1 MQKVDFDYKYPSTV
15 SLKASGGVG
24 IDDIINR
31 LNKQV
36 KACPEQLFSL
46 VGYSQGAGVVHGIF
60 EYENRTYPGAVGS
73 RPTLDQASTLSKIST
88 MVTFG
93 DPGFRGDYKLVYRIP
108 SELQSKLKIN
118 CSHGDPV
125 STSSNYFMTCR
136 ILICLKELRFG
147 EGKLLKSSE
156 VSK

>member
-1 MQKVDFDYKYPSTV
+1 MN
-15 SLKASGGVG
+15 LKASGGVG

-36 KACPEQLFSL
+36 KLCPQQLFSL

-60 EYENRTYPGAVGS
+60 EYENRTYPGAVGA
-73 RPTLDQASTLSKIST
+73 RPILDQASVLPKISSI
-88 MVTFG
+88 VTFG

-108 SELQSKLKIN
+108 AELQSKLKIN

-125 STSSNYFMTCR
+125 SNPWESFPLFES
-136 ILICLKELRFG
+136 
-147 EGKLLKSSE
+147 
-156 VSK
+156 